1 MLNLKNRNATICADE
16 NGPGET
22 TLDQVRSRIAAP
34 AGVRFEDTRGTPGS
48 LAAPRVAF
56 DNDLGAACFEVTRLA
71 RQATFV
77 RDLTED
83 VLRRAGVER
92 GMRVLDLGCGNGDTS
107 LLLAKLVGP
116 SGLVVG
122 VDPSLEAI
130 DVAEKRATAAGR
142 CYWTRFIA
150 ADLDTFVPDKPF
162 DAVVARLIL
171 LRLRERAAALRLLS
185 HLVRPH
191 QVRPVG
197 IVALQLTPVAQRAR
211 FVQFPHL
218 IRLLSISA
226 HIIATDGRANVD
238 PAPQPRARKCEYVQ

>member
-1 MLNLKNRNATICADE
+1 MLNLRNRNATSCADE

-150 ADLDTFVPDKPF
+150 ADLDTFGRCP
-162 DAVVARLIL
+162 AHTLAVARKSRCLAAAFPPGSSPPGSS
-171 LRLRERAAALRLLS
+171 RRNRRAPADAGRAAS
-185 HLVRPH
+185 SICPIPPPH
-191 QVRPVG
+191 SPSIYLGAHHSDGWQS
-197 IVALQLTPVAQRAR
+197 QRR
-211 FVQFPHL
+211 
-218 IRLLSISA
+218 S
-226 HIIATDGRANVD
+226 RAST
-238 PAPQPRARKCEYVQ
+238 